1 MDFLVESTKYSTTL
15 IRDLELNVSEE
26 RVRMSTEDE
35 IANRLLQGYTPAQ
48 LINEGYKKS
57 TVYKVN
63 QEIRAHMMQTTK
75 PEWMIKNLNPA
86 ELRALP
92 RQTRSLSFQF
102 ENTSDKDM
110 YLYKAGIWVEWMP
123 SDTWVAQD
131 VRDLIRP
138 GQKRFFSF
146 ILSVPADIALG
157 EYSMA
162 LGVEMQYLPANEYQT
177 MQTQWTEPLVFHVKE
192 PLRNIR
198 IFLSHSTNDLSLV
211 RQLEKQLDN
220 YGISVVVAEEI
231 KTPGAELRKK
241 FESLIRD
248 CGIFMALLTEE
259 GANSKWVL
267 HETNYA
273 KQTNKPMILLKEQ
286 NVSIQSNYEWV
297 HFSRN
302 DPPQIL
308 LKKIMDAINRVSGG
322 VRSEISPV
330 GAIIGVGILAFILGL
345 ALGGDK

>member
-1 MDFLVESTKYSTTL
+1 
-15 IRDLELNVSEE
+15 
-26 RVRMSTEDE
+26 MSTEDE
-35 IANRLLQGYTPAQ
+35 IADRLLQGYTPAQ

-63 QEIRAHMMQTTK
+63 QEIRVHVMQTTK
-75 PEWMIKNLNPA
+75 PKWMITNVNPV
-86 ELRALP
+86 EPRALP
-92 RQTRSLSFQF
+92 RQMRSLSFQF

-110 YLYKAGIWVEWMP
+110 YLYKVGIWVEWMP

-146 ILSVPADIALG
+146 VLSVPADIALG

-162 LGVEMQYLPANEYQT
+162 FGVETQYLPANEYQT
-177 MQTQWTEPLVFHVKE
+177 TQTQWTEPLVFHVKE
-192 PLRNIR
+192 PFRNLR
-198 IFLSHSTNDLSLV
+198 IFLSHSTKDLSIV

-231 KTPGAELRKK
+231 RTPGAELKEK

-259 GANSKWVL
+259 SANSQWVL
-267 HETNYA
+267 HESNYA
-273 KQTNKPMILLKEQ
+273 KQINKPMILLKEQ
-286 NVSIQSNYEWV
+286 NVSIQSSYEWV
-297 HFSRN
+297 PFSRN

-308 LKKIMDAINRVSGG
+308 LKKIMDSIDRVHGG
-322 VRSEISPV
+322 VRAEISPV

-345 ALGGDK
+345 ALGGDR